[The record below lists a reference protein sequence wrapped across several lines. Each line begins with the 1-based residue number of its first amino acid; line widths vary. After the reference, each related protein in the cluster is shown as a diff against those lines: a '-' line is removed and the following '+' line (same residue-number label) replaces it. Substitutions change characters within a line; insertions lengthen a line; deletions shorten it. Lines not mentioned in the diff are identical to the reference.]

1 MERGRV
7 CNMVSGGT
15 RPALCGS
22 PFEKQ
27 IILQRFIAM
36 KQEVHLREK
45 TKNNLDK
52 RVVDSIFIVGEM
64 LEALKTMH
72 IDNLIIIHHNSSIR

>member
-1 MERGRV
+1 
-7 CNMVSGGT
+7 
-15 RPALCGS
+15 
-22 PFEKQ
+22 
-27 IILQRFIAM
+27 M

-45 TKNNLDK
+45 TKINLDK

-72 IDNLIIIHHNSSIR
+72 IDKLIIIHHNSSRR